1 MSKYVLAGAIFLL
14 LAGCGGGSDS
24 GSSTP
29 ATQAVTAPNRAPV
42 VASANPDQTATVGV
56 AFQYDASRAGAV
68 FTDADGNTLSYRL
81 TIAPATSGL
90 SISATTV
97 SGTPTTAGTYRVTIT
112 ADDGRGG
119 TASDDFDIVVAP
131 PPNQPVLPATS
142 FQYSDAGIAL
152 PRQFTTGAGNP
163 AAADN
168 TPANNPVSNAGATL
182 GRVLFYDKRLSI
194 NDAVSCG
201 SCHQQARGFS
211 DAARFSTG
219 FQGGRTARHSM
230 ALANARYYARGRFF
244 WDERAATLEAQVL
257 EPIQDATEM
266 GMTLPQLVTKISG
279 TGFYGPLFTAAF
291 GDPQVTSDR
300 ISRALAQF
308 VRSMVSYRSKYD
320 SAFVNGVPNFAATLT
335 AQEEL
340 GRSIYEGRG
349 RCDACHGSVAHIS
362 DNINNNGLDAVTVDA
377 GAGNGRFKSP
387 SLRNIALR
395 PPFMHDGRF
404 ATLREVIDHY
414 DTGVQN
420 HPNLAPILRAPDG
433 TPRRLNLTEAEKLAL
448 SAFLGALTDNAML
461 TDPKFADPF
470 PR

>member
-1 MSKYVLAGAIFLL
+1 MSKYLLAGAIFLL

-152 PRQFTTGAGNP
+152 PRQFTTVPGNP
-163 AAADN
+163 SAEDN

-182 GRVLFYDKRLSI
+182 GRVLFYD
-194 NDAVSCG
+194 
-201 SCHQQARGFS
+201 
-211 DAARFSTG
+211 
-219 FQGGRTARHSM
+219 
-230 ALANARYYARGRFF
+230 
-244 WDERAATLEAQVL
+244 
-257 EPIQDATEM
+257 
-266 GMTLPQLVTKISG
+266 
-279 TGFYGPLFTAAF
+279 
-291 GDPQVTSDR
+291 
-300 ISRALAQF
+300 
-308 VRSMVSYRSKYD
+308 
-320 SAFVNGVPNFAATLT
+320 
-335 AQEEL
+335 
-340 GRSIYEGRG
+340 
-349 RCDACHGSVAHIS
+349 
-362 DNINNNGLDAVTVDA
+362 
-377 GAGNGRFKSP
+377 
-387 SLRNIALR
+387 
-395 PPFMHDGRF
+395 
-404 ATLREVIDHY
+404 
-414 DTGVQN
+414 
-420 HPNLAPILRAPDG
+420 
-433 TPRRLNLTEAEKLAL
+433 
-448 SAFLGALTDNAML
+448 
-461 TDPKFADPF
+461 
-470 PR
+470 